1 MENKQVVVKIEG
13 ISKYKCESL
22 GGIPKDDTLCT
33 IKLYS
38 VNELPKDVQEKI
50 IEKERYKFEDTDLPS
65 EFVEDDLT
73 NYWLPEVLKK
83 YGLKLDSSSKVFVPF
98 DLYGSGHGA
107 SVDAWVSY
115 KGHDIELKSG
125 SDPYIQKVRDS
136 TAEYGDGKDLS
147 DEVRDIMRKVN
158 SELYSTAE
166 KDYEA
171 EISDENILDSLE
183 TNERYF
189 TKNGRELF

>member
-38 VNELPKDVQEKI
+38 VNELPKDVQEEI
-50 IEKERYKFEDTDLPS
+50 IEKERNEFDDSDIPS
-65 EFVEDDLT
+65 ELVEEDLKS
-73 NYWLPEVLKK
+73 YLPDVLKK
-83 YGLKLDSSSKVFVPF
+83 YNLKLDSSSKVFVPF
-98 DLYGSGHGA
+98 DLYGSGYGA

-125 SDPYIQKVRDS
+125 SDPYIQKVRDV
-136 TAEYGDGKDLS
+136 TAENGDGKDLS
-147 DEVRDIMRKVN
+147 DEVKDIMRKVN
-158 SELYSTAE
+158 SELYKHAE
-166 KDYEA
+166 DDYNYGT
-171 EISDENILDSLE
+171 SDDNILE
-183 TNERYF
+183 TLDINERYF
-189 TKNGRELF
+189 TKDGRELF

>member
-38 VNELPKDVQEKI
+38 VNELPKDVQEEI
-50 IEKERYKFEDTDLPS
+50 IEKERNEFDDSDIPS
-65 EFVEDDLT
+65 EFVEEDLKS
-73 NYWLPEVLKK
+73 YLPDVLKK
-83 YGLKLDSSSKVFVPF
+83 YNLKLDSSSKVFVPF
-98 DLYGSGHGA
+98 DLYGSGYGA

-125 SDPYIQKVRDS
+125 SDPYIQKVRDV
-136 TAEYGDGKDLS
+136 TAENGDGKDLS
-147 DEVRDIMRKVN
+147 DEVKDIMRKVN
-158 SELYSTAE
+158 SELYKHAE
-166 KDYEA
+166 DDYNYET
-171 EISDENILDSLE
+171 SDDNILE
-183 TNERYF
+183 TLDINERYF
-189 TKNGRELF
+189 TKDGRELF

>member
-22 GGIPKDDTLCT
+22 GGMPKDDTLCT

-38 VNELPKDVQEKI
+38 VNELPKDVQEEI
-50 IEKERYKFEDTDLPS
+50 IEKERNEFDDSDIPS
-65 EFVEDDLT
+65 ELVEEDLKS
-73 NYWLPEVLKK
+73 YLPDVLKK
-83 YGLKLDSSSKVFVPF
+83 YNLKLDSSSKVFVPF
-98 DLYGSGHGA
+98 DLYGSGYGA

-125 SDPYIQKVRDS
+125 SDPYIQKVRDV

-147 DEVRDIMRKVN
+147 DEVKDIMRKVN
-158 SELYSTAE
+158 SELYEHAE
-166 KDYEA
+166 DDYNYET
-171 EISDENILDSLE
+171 SDDNILEILDS
-183 TNERYF
+183 NERYF
-189 TKNGRELF
+189 TKDGRELF

>member
-22 GGIPKDDTLCT
+22 GGMPKDDTLCT

-50 IEKERYKFEDTDLPS
+50 IDKERYEFEEEDLPS
-65 EFVEDDLT
+65 EFVEEDLKS
-73 NYWLPEVLKK
+73 YLPDVLKK
-83 YGLKLDSSSKVFVPF
+83 YGLKLDPSSKTFVPF

-107 SVDAWVSY
+107 SVDAYVSY
-115 KGHDIELKSG
+115 KGHTIKLKSG
-125 SDPYIQKVRDS
+125 REPYIQEVEDVS
-136 TAEYGDGKDLS
+136 AEDENDDLS
-147 DEVRDIMRKVN
+147 GEVKDIMRKVN
-158 SELYSTAE
+158 SELYSAAE
-166 KDYEA
+166 KDYEYQV
-171 EISDENILDSLE
+171 SDEKILE
-183 TNERYF
+183 TLDINESYF

>member
-38 VNELPKDVQEKI
+38 VNELPKDVQEEI
-50 IEKERYKFEDTDLPS
+50 IEKERNKFDDSDIPS
-65 EFVEDDLT
+65 ELVEEDLKS
-73 NYWLPEVLKK
+73 YLPDVLKK
-83 YGLKLDSSSKVFVPF
+83 YNLKLDSSSNTFVPF
-98 DLYGSGHGA
+98 DLYGRGYGA

-125 SDPYIQKVRDS
+125 SDPYIQKVRDV
-136 TAEYGDGKDLS
+136 TAENGDGKDLS
-147 DEVRDIMRKVN
+147 DEVKDIMRKVN
-158 SELYSTAE
+158 SELYKHAE
-166 KDYEA
+166 DDYNYET
-171 EISDENILDSLE
+171 SDDNILE
-183 TNERYF
+183 TLDINERYF
-189 TKNGRELF
+189 TKDGRELF